1 MTHPLSKHRA
11 RIDEI
16 DRELMRLFGERFNIV
31 REVGHLKADENMNL
45 KLFQK
50 ARVEE
55 VLNNVTKLAREYNL
69 SEERFRHIFI
79 QLIDYAHEIEGHI
92 KEDRL

>member
-1 MTHPLSKHRA
+1 MSHPLEKYRI

-16 DRELMRLFGERFNIV
+16 DRAILDLLGERFDIV
-31 REVGHLKADENMNL
+31 REVGGIKADKNL

-50 ARVEE
+50 ARVDE
-55 VLNNVTKLAREYNL
+55 VLDNVTRMAEERNL
-69 SEERFRHIFI
+69 SSERVRHIFI

-92 KEDRL
+92 KEDRIK

>member
-1 MTHPLSKHRA
+1 MTHPLTKYRE

-16 DRELMRLFGERFNIV
+16 DAEVRRLLGERFEIV
-31 REVGHLKADENMNL
+31 REVGHIKAETGL

-50 ARVEE
+50 TRRDE
-55 VLNNVTKLAREYNL
+55 VLNNIARLAQEYNL

-79 QLIDYAHEIEGHI
+79 QLIDYAQEIEGHI